1 MSLRQLF
8 ALCLLLVASSWA
20 LAQQALSVPKLTQYV
35 TDQAG
40 IFDSAQRQALE
51 SKLEALDARTGSQV
65 VVLTVPTLGNEVLE
79 DYAIRVAESN
89 QVGRKKLSDGVL
101 VLVVPNDRKVRIEVG
116 YGLEGAIP
124 DATAIRVIQEYMAPR
139 FRAGDYAGGIN
150 DAVDAL
156 DKLIVG
162 EQLPAPVADNR
173 PASGSGGG
181 NWLFPLIAAIIA
193 AQVLRGLFGFLPTGV
208 RALFTGVA
216 SGGVAW
222 VLSTVLLVSGIG
234 AFIGFIIGLMGSGGG
249 GRYARHHDWGGLG
262 GGPWI
267 GGGGSGGGWGGGSSG
282 GGGGFGGG
290 GFSGGGGS
298 FGGGGASGSW

>member
-1 MSLRQLF
+1 MSLRRLF
-8 ALCLLLVASSWA
+8 ALCLLLLASTWA
-20 LAQQALSVPKLTQYV
+20 LAQQALPVPKLTDYV

-40 IFDSAQRQALE
+40 IFDPAQKQALE
-51 SKLEALDARTGSQV
+51 AKLQALDARTGSQV

-101 VLVVPNDRKVRIEVG
+101 LLVVPNDRKVRIEVG

-124 DATAIRVIQEYMAPR
+124 DATAIRVIQEYMAPK

-173 PASGSGGG
+173 PASGEGGG
-181 NWLFPLIAAIIA
+181 NWLFALIAAFIV
-193 AQVLRGLFGFLPTGV
+193 AQVVRAIFGGTPAGI
-208 RALFTGVA
+208 RALFA
-216 SGGVAW
+216 GGAAGGIAW
-222 VLSTVLLVSGIG
+222 LLSTVLLVGGIG

-249 GRYARHHDWGGLG
+249 GRYARHHDWGGFG

-267 GGGGSGGGWGGGSSG
+267 GGSGGGWGRGGG
-282 GGGGFGGG
+282 FGGGGFGGGG